1 MYADTDYKITGKMEL
16 YFQNAMYLV
25 FKMLGFYTDVKRTTS
40 NGRIDIVLKTK
51 DYIYVMELK
60 LDGSAD
66 DALRQIEE
74 KGYALPFAKD
84 PRKLYKIGADFSSET
99 RGIKEWKIIPD
110 ADA

>member
-1 MYADTDYKITGKMEL
+1 
-16 YFQNAMYLV
+16 MYLV
-25 FKMLGFYTDVKRTTS
+25 FKMLGFYTDVERTTS

-74 KGYALPFAKD
+74 KGYALPFTKD
-84 PRKLYKIGADFSSET
+84 PRKLYKIGVDFSSET
-99 RGIKEWKIIPD
+99 RGLKE
-110 ADA
+110 